1 MKTNF
6 FFSGKTLFFLLLSA
20 SLLMSVLS
28 CKKTKDPENMQLMG
42 AWLQSTDQ
50 DSIYLYVDKIGGS
63 LYITSVIAS
72 VHYAKGGSVRYVKN
86 SSSGLADISSNTFD
100 IILETDGPD
109 GPVHLNGIFNPTS
122 MVCSGTFAYY
132 QYGAVMR
139 SYFPY
144 TISRP

>member
-1 MKTNF
+1 
-6 FFSGKTLFFLLLSA
+6 
-20 SLLMSVLS
+20 
-28 CKKTKDPENMQLMG
+28 MQLMG
-42 AWLQSTDQ
+42 TWLQSTDQ
-50 DSIYLYVDKIGGS
+50 DSIYFYVDKIGGS

-72 VHYAKGGSVRYVKN
+72 VYYAKGGSVRYALN
-86 SSSGLADISSNTFD
+86 SSSGLADISSNSFD
-100 IILETDGPD
+100 IILETGGPD
-109 GPVHLNGIFNPTS
+109 GPAHINGTFNPTT